1 MFGFSGGFM
10 KCSRFLILLITSV
23 ALLTGCAKAT
33 IRPDGGDRILTDRAD
48 YEESESF
55 FLWGIA
61 GSAKVNLN
69 RVCDGKK
76 VEQMQTQF
84 APVDT
89 FLWLLTGGIYAPKTA
104 RVWCAK

>member
-1 MFGFSGGFM
+1 MVS
-10 KCSRFLILLITSV
+10 SRFLILLITSV

-33 IRPDGGDRILTDRAD
+33 IRPDGGDRILTERAD
-48 YEESESF
+48 FDESEPF

-61 GSAKVNLN
+61 GSSKVNLK
-69 RVCDGKK
+69 RVCGEKE

-89 FLWLLTGGIYAPKTA
+89 ILTALTFGIYSPKTA

>member
-1 MFGFSGGFM
+1 
-10 KCSRFLILLITSV
+10 LILLITSV

-33 IRPDGGDRILTDRAD
+33 IRPDGGDRILTERAD

-55 FLWGIA
+55 FLMGIA

-76 VEQMQTQF
+76 VLQMQTQF

>member
-1 MFGFSGGFM
+1 
-10 KCSRFLILLITSV
+10 
-23 ALLTGCAKAT
+23 LTE
-33 IRPDGGDRILTDRAD
+33 RAD
-48 YEESESF
+48 YDESESF
-55 FLWGIA
+55 FLFGIA

>member
-10 KCSRFLILLITSV
+10 KCSRCLILLLAST

-33 IRPDGGDRILTDRAD
+33 IRPDGGDRILNERAD
-48 YEESESF
+48 YDESESF

-61 GSAKVNLN
+61 GSAEVNLQ

-89 FLWLLTGGIYAPKTA
+89 ILWMLTGGIYAPKTA